1 LDKFNVFYNRLKN
14 EIIAGIVDKLLID
27 ILLSINRDINLFTT
41 SSCSGRISF
50 VCTMEGKE
58 SKPNAR
64 LESVHGLVNNDNLI
78 DRIIS
83 SIRTC
88 EDSLVIRLRGFILDI
103 FSKDL
108 ASIQRLYKIF
118 AKLGF
123 KGFQIKSFSNDGFVI
138 EYASSLRLDIPVK
151 VRNNQLL
158 NINNKMSIS
167 FLCNFL
173 LAYLYRN
180 IIEVNIYRLG
190 IWYSFAGDDDATLK

>member
-1 LDKFNVFYNRLKN
+1 LDKFNVFYNRLRN
-14 EIIAGIVDKLLID
+14 EIIAGTVDKLLID

-50 VCTMEGKE
+50 ICTMEGKE
-58 SKPNAR
+58 SKPGAR
-64 LESVHGLVNNDNLI
+64 LGSIHGLVNHDGLI
-78 DRIIS
+78 SKIAQ
-83 SIRTC
+83 SIRMC
-88 EDSLVIRLRGFILDI
+88 EDSLIIRLRGFVLDV

-108 ASIQRLYKIF
+108 ASIQRLHKIF

-123 KGFQIKSFSNDGFVI
+123 KGFQMKSFGKDGSVI

-151 VRNNQLL
+151 VGNNLLL
-158 NINNKMSIS
+158 NINDKASVLS
-167 FLCNFL
+167 LCNFL

-190 IWYSFAGDDDATLK
+190 IWYSYTGNDDATLK